1 MLLAS
6 DRDPNQLSVL
16 DPKLLRRKILLKLG
30 KKFGKNWILIIN
42 SLEPDPNN
50 ILTRIRNTGYNL

>member
-16 DPKLLRRKILLKLG
+16 DPKLLRRKILLK
-30 KKFGKNWILIIN
+30 FGKNWILIIN

-50 ILTRIRNTGYNL
+50 IDPTTGYTL

>member
-16 DPKLLRRKILLKLG
+16 DPKLLRRKILLK
-30 KKFGKNWILIIN
+30 FGKNWILIIN

-50 ILTRIRNTGYNL
+50 IQTRIRNTGYTL

>member
-1 MLLAS
+1 MLLAL

-16 DPKLLRRKILLKLG
+16 DPKLLRRKILLK
-30 KKFGKNWILIIN
+30 FGKNWILIIN

-50 ILTRIRNTGYNL
+50 IDPNTGYTL